1 MGFTVFAHVVGKRV
15 KVTGKLE
22 MNSNTI
28 RVESIEV
35 VM

>member
-1 MGFTVFAHVVGKRV
+1 MGFYPVRSVVGKRV